1 MMDEDS
7 ATSEPDVGAIDLSS
21 HSSGRRR
28 RAAARH
34 GEHFN
39 TVFLDMC
46 PRVHRHILYFHSKHF
61 KWAMILSHQWMREPW
76 FEFLIVR

>member
-46 PRVHRHILYFHSKHF
+46 PRVHEHTGIYCIF
-61 KWAMILSHQWMREPW
+61 
-76 FEFLIVR
+76 IVSISNGQ